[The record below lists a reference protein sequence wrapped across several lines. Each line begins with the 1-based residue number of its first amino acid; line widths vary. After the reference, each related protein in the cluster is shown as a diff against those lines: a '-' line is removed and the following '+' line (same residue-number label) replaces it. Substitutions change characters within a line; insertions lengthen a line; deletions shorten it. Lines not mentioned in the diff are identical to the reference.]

1 MSTHKYVCP
10 DCGKPMA
17 NTVEDDDNQYDFSKR
32 ECSNCK
38 ENVEPTF
45 DIDSHK
51 YVCPN
56 CRRPM

>member
-1 MSTHKYVCP
+1 
-10 DCGKPMA
+10 MA
-17 NTVEDDDNQYDFSKR
+17 NTVENDDNQYDFSKR